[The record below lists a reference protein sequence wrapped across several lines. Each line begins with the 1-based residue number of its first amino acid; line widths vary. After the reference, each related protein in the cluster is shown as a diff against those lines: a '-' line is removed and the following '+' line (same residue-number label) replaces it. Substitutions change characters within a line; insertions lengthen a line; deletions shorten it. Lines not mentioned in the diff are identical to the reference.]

1 MVSTGNRHARTAL
14 VIGALALGLMLGG
27 CETFDPTDMF
37 SSDIFG
43 TKKKLPGE
51 RKPVFP
57 EGTPGVPQ
65 GVPPDLVKGYQ
76 QQTEQEAP
84 PSQAAVEPEKPKAK
98 PKPKPKVGGETG
110 ASRSRPR
117 SRFARP
123 SRAGRRA
130 ASQWPDPP
138 QQQQQQ
144 TQQQQQPQQSGGG
157 WSGSQGPVGSRWPDP
172 PPTR

>member
-37 SSDIFG
+37 SSDIFS
-43 TKKKLPGE
+43 TKKKLPGD

-84 PSQAAVEPEKPKAK
+84 QAAVEPEKPKAK
-98 PKPKPKVGGETG
+98 PKPKPKVVAKPAESQPTSVTVRPAEPSGPQGG
-110 ASRSRPR
+110 ASP
-117 SRFARP
+117 
-123 SRAGRRA
+123 
-130 ASQWPDPP
+130 WPDPP

-144 TQQQQQPQQSGGG
+144 TQQQQQQQSGGG

-172 PPTR
+172 PR